1 MTVTIEGQRGQ
12 ITQLEKKQKK
22 FDNVSHNFYGVAQN
36 YKQLSLCI
44 SVFMKFETFILICI
58 SRFFVQ
64 QLAEEHAAS
73 ERNAQERDAAEQRAR
88 LAETKAL
95 SLSKELEELQDKL
108 DEELRLRKSL
118 QSERDA
124 LMESK
129 DDVGKNVS

>member
-1 MTVTIEGQRGQ
+1 
-12 ITQLEKKQKK
+12 
-22 FDNVSHNFYGVAQN
+22 
-36 YKQLSLCI
+36 
-44 SVFMKFETFILICI
+44 MKPCILIAEICL
-58 SRFFVQ
+58 SCFSVQ